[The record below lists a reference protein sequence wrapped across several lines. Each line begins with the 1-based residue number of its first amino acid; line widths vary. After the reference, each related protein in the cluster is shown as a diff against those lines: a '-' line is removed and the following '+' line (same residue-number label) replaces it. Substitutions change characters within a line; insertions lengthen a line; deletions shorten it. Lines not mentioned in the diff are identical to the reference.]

1 MELLPQTCHGPGS
14 VIVEVMGH
22 WGTPKLL
29 ICPCVSFAARAIW
42 GCTARLPSSS
52 QSSLQLYTD
61 MSPAVREGPSR
72 LCPRCASVCAC
83 PPVRTHQSRA
93 SWSLTNPKAPAV
105 KLFPYHLQYRKW
117 TPEPELHGLG
127 LSCPCWSTA
136 LDGPGGWR
144 KQRFSF
150 ANKWGFTQSITLPP
164 PHPNTNHSLPAAAH
178 SLRILKRK
186 RKKRDGPP
194 RAA

>member
-72 LCPRCASVCAC
+72 LCPRCASMCAC

-93 SWSLTNPKAPAV
+93 SWSLTNPKA
-105 KLFPYHLQYRKW
+105 LQSSFSHITFSIESGRQNQSFTGWGY
-117 TPEPELHGLG
+117 PVL
-127 LSCPCWSTA
+127 A
-136 LDGPGGWR
+136 GP
-144 KQRFSF
+144 
-150 ANKWGFTQSITLPP
+150 LP
-164 PHPNTNHSLPAAAH
+164 
-178 SLRILKRK
+178 
-186 RKKRDGPP
+186 
-194 RAA
+194 